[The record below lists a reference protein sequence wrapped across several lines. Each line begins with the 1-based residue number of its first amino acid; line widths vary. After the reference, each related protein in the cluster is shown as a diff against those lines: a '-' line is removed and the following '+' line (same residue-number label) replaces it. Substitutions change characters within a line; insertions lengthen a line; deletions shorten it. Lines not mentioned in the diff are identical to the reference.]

1 MAKYTVASIGRSSF
15 EEDLPDSILG
25 AEITRHIL
33 TFECRSSKN
42 RIKKQEKGTIMK
54 YKLLSKPNQAINEGE
69 IDKSPKEMYTN
80 FEKTRVK
87 HEPYENMVQNIN
99 NIVNQLLKQARTDME
114 GDNFSDYD
122 LEFLLNDSLPR
133 IQDGISYAMSAIE
146 ALTSKDDEND

>member
-1 MAKYTVASIGRSSF
+1 
-15 EEDLPDSILG
+15 
-25 AEITRHIL
+25 
-33 TFECRSSKN
+33 
-42 RIKKQEKGTIMK
+42 MK

-69 IDKSPKEMYTN
+69 IDKSPKEMYSDFN
-80 FEKTRVK
+80 QTRVL
-87 HEPYENMVQNIN
+87 HEPYENIVNNIN
-99 NIVNQLLKQARTDME
+99 SLVNQLLKQAKTDME